1 MPRPARLTP
10 PTSPGSPPPAC
21 TGASPCFP
29 EKQAA
34 RQAGPSHVQGPRSPS
49 PPPSPCRLA
58 EPLCI
63 YQELGPGRRAGRTG
77 CRAHPLPNA
86 TARNI
91 SACHGQVCDTAD
103 TTGQPARS
111 SSPERSPLADI
122 EKPAPQGDLEMRAR
136 KAGAG
141 SYLPYFA
148 AAWRR
153 AMLALMHSTMP
164 TARTPTIAV
173 TQAAKSPKCR
183 AGIPMSRPTT

>member
-10 PTSPGSPPPAC
+10 PTSPGSAPPAC

-34 RQAGPSHVQGPRSPS
+34 RQAGPSHVQGPPQ
-49 PPPSPCRLA
+49 PIPTP
-58 EPLCI
+58 EPM
-63 YQELGPGRRAGRTG
+63 RA
-77 CRAHPLPNA
+77 CRASLHISGARPRPTGRPHEA
-86 TARNI
+86 PHAPIAKRAARNI
-91 SACHGQVCDTAD
+91 SPYHGQVCDTAD
-103 TTGQPARS
+103 TTGWSSRS
-111 SSPERSPLADI
+111 SSPERSPLAGT
-122 EKPAPQGDLEMRAR
+122 EEPAPQGELETRAQ
-136 KAGAG
+136 KASAG
-141 SYLPYFA
+141 SYLYYFV